1 MHDVYVYGFIGDSW
15 YGDSVTASQFI
26 SSINEAGG
34 QPVTIHVN
42 SGGGDVFD
50 AAAMIDAIR
59 QYKNRTG
66 AKVTTS
72 IEGLAA
78 SAASYFALNAD
89 EVVMNESAFLMIHN
103 PSSYRRGTASD
114 MRKCADLLDKVT
126 ESIVS
131 VYESKTG
138 MGAEDLR
145 RLMDEETWFDASD
158 ALEAGF
164 VDSVSSDEPV
174 TACINQ
180 SALSMFSHAP
190 ERLVNSLAGERGA
203 TIATDDAAK
212 GPVDGGEAPRR
223 LVCVK
228 GLFLSE

>member
-15 YGDSVTASQFI
+15 FGEAVTARQFV
-26 SSINEAGG
+26 SAINEGGG

-42 SGGGDVFD
+42 SGGGDVFE

-59 QYKNRTG
+59 QYKNLTG

-126 ESIVS
+126 DSIVS
-131 VYESKTG
+131 IYESKTG

-145 RLMDEETWFDASD
+145 RLMDEETWFDAKD
-158 ALEAGF
+158 ALESGF
-164 VDSVSSDEPV
+164 IDSVSSGDPV
-174 TACINQ
+174 EACLNQ
-180 SALSMFSHAP
+180 SALSLFSNAP
-190 ERLVNSLAGERGA
+190 ARLVNSVAGERGGNIDA
-203 TIATDDAAK
+203 DDTAK

-228 GLFLSE
+228 GIFLNE

>member
-15 YGDSVTASQFI
+15 YGDSVTASEFV

-42 SGGGDVFD
+42 SGGGDVFE
-50 AAAMIDAIR
+50 ASAMIDAIR
-59 QYKNRTG
+59 QYKSRTG

-89 EVVMNESAFLMIHN
+89 EVVMNSSAFLMIHN

-126 ESIVS
+126 DSIVS
-131 VYESKTG
+131 IYEVKTG
-138 MGAEDLR
+138 MDAEDLR

-180 SALSMFSHAP
+180 SALSMFSNAP

-203 TIATDDAAK
+203 TIAIDDAAK